1 MYEIFFLQFRAS
13 VSIDFHFKDLFKSVK
28 EYLQK
33 AANIAKQKLEEAEQK
48 VRDSKSALTNARGKM
63 QGWRNKLDEYKN
75 WLQRK
80 SDEIEEAKKKLQ
92 NDCKKECGKGNFYKI
107 RTESSFSVHFHFI
120 FISFSFYE
128 LPYSFAGS
136 QSGLPLKTY
145 KSNKRSLNT
154 YFEKNFKLNILFT
167 LEMRNLPNRRNRRN
181 YFKV

>member
-1 MYEIFFLQFRAS
+1 M
-13 VSIDFHFKDLFKSVK
+13 K

-80 SDEIEEAKKKLQ
+80 SDEIEESKKKLQ
-92 NDCKKECGKGNFYKI
+92 NDCKKECGKGNSYKI

-120 FISFSFYE
+120 LVSFH
-128 LPYSFAGS
+128 
-136 QSGLPLKTY
+136 GLPSSLVDFQWVPQLKTY
-145 KSNKRSLNT
+145 KSNKNS
-154 YFEKNFKLNILFT
+154 
-167 LEMRNLPNRRNRRN
+167 
-181 YFKV
+181 